1 MQLKSIKSPTDLKQ
15 CTLDQ
20 LMSISMELRE
30 YIIDIVSSSEGHL
43 GASLGVVELTVLL
56 HYIFDTPKDKILWDV
71 GHQAYGH
78 KILTGRYESFKS
90 NRKWGGISGFP
101 KINES
106 KYDSFGTGHAG
117 TTISAAL
124 GMALAAE
131 IKGEQKINHISV
143 IGDAS
148 IASGMAFEALNHLG
162 TTSANV
168 LIILNDNTMGIDP
181 SVGALKNYLQKSSID
196 SKNQNN
202 IFNSLNINYF
212 GPIDGHDMEKLKIEL
227 IHQKTINGPRLLHI
241 RTVKGKGFVS
251 AEKKQTLFHAPGKFD
266 KLTGKLYKK
275 NKSKSLKFNEVFGK
289 TILDLAKINTSLMC
303 ITPAMPTG
311 SGLTEMMR
319 QIPERCFDV
328 GIAEQHAV
336 TLSAGMACEGLI
348 PFCVIY
354 STFLQRAYD
363 QIIHDVAIQNLNVV
377 FCVDRSG
384 IVGHDG
390 PTHHGLYDICFLRCI
405 PNLKILAPRNA
416 QRLRDFLY
424 TIQSKPIGPIAVRYP
439 RGNSQIE
446 KISETFEN
454 IELYKA
460 HKMKSG
466 KKIAVLSLGTIFKNV
481 EEALKIINFPEE
493 FSHYSFEFVYP
504 IDEKTLQDVFKNHIG
519 VVTIEEGSM
528 KGGFGSG
535 IIEYAQKYN
544 YLKKIYTIGVPH
556 QFIPHGDP
564 IKLYDYVNLS
574 INKIVNKLE
583 EILSLKIS
591 KHD

>member
-131 IKGEQKINHISV
+131 IKGEHKINHISV

-181 SVGALKNYLQKSSID
+181 SVGALKNYLQKSSIY

-275 NKSKSLKFNEVFGK
+275 NKSKSLKFSEVFGK

-528 KGGFGSG
+528 KGGFGSA
-535 IIEYAQKYN
+535 IIEYAQKYS

>member
-20 LMSISMELRE
+20 LMSISKELRD
-30 YIIDIVSSSEGHL
+30 YIIDVVSSSEGHL

>member
-181 SVGALKNYLQKSSID
+181 SVGALKNYLQKSSIY

-275 NKSKSLKFNEVFGK
+275 NKSKSLKFSEVFGK

-528 KGGFGSG
+528 KGGFGSA
-535 IIEYAQKYN
+535 IIEYAQKYS

>member
-1 MQLKSIKSPTDLKQ
+1 MQLKSIKSPSDLKQ
-15 CTLDQ
+15 CTKDQ
-20 LMSISMELRE
+20 LICISVELRN
-30 YIIDIVSSSEGHL
+30 YIIDVVSSSEGHL

-131 IKGEQKINHISV
+131 IKGKHEINHISV

-196 SKNQNN
+196 SKNKNN

-212 GPIDGHDMEKLKIEL
+212 GPIDGHDTEKLKIEL
-227 IHQKTINGPRLLHI
+227 MHQKTLTGPRLLHI

-275 NKSKSLKFNEVFGK
+275 NKSKNLAFYEVFGK
-289 TILDLAKINTSLMC
+289 TILDLAKINPNLMC

-311 SGLTEMMR
+311 SGLSEMMR

-377 FCVDRSG
+377 FCVDRAG

-390 PTHHGLYDICFLRCI
+390 PTHHGVYDICFLRCI

-416 QRLRDFLY
+416 QRLRNFLY
-424 TIQSKPIGPIAVRYP
+424 TLQSKPIGPIAIRYP

-446 KISETFEN
+446 KISESFEN

-460 HKMKSG
+460 HKMNGG

-481 EEALKIINFPEE
+481 KEAIKIISFPEE
-493 FSHYSFEFVYP
+493 FSHYSFEFVSP
-504 IDEKTLQDVFKNHIG
+504 LDKETLQDVFKNHIS
-519 VVTIEEGSM
+519 VVTIEEGAM
-528 KGGFGSG
+528 KGGFGSA
-535 IIEYAQKYN
+535 IMEYAQKNN
-544 YLKKIYTIGVPH
+544 YLKKIHTIGVPH
-556 QFIPHGDP
+556 QFIPHGEP
-564 IKLYDYVNLS
+564 NKLYDYINLS
-574 INKIVNKLE
+574 VDKIVNQLE
-583 EILSLKIS
+583 EILSLKTS
-591 KHD
+591 KND

>member
-1 MQLKSIKSPTDLKQ
+1 MQLKSIKSPTDIKQ

-20 LMSISMELRE
+20 LISISIELRN
-30 YIIDIVSSSEGHL
+30 YIIDVVSSSEGHL

-101 KINES
+101 KISES

-131 IKGEQKINHISV
+131 IKDERKIHHISV

-181 SVGALKNYLQKSSID
+181 SVGALKNYLHKSSID
-196 SKNQNN
+196 SNNKNN
-202 IFNSLNINYF
+202 IFNSLNVNYF

-227 IHQKTINGPRLLHI
+227 MNQKTIIGPRLLHI

-275 NKSKSLKFNEVFGK
+275 DESKSLTFNEVFGK
-289 TILDLAKINTSLMC
+289 TILDLAKINSNLIC

-311 SGLTEMMR
+311 SGLNEMMR

-377 FCVDRSG
+377 FCVDRAG

-390 PTHHGLYDICFLRCI
+390 PTHHGVYDICFLRCI
-405 PNLKILAPRNA
+405 PNLNILAPRNA
-416 QRLRDFLY
+416 QRLRNFLY
-424 TIQSKPIGPIAVRYP
+424 TLQSKPIGPIAVRYP
-439 RGNSQIE
+439 RGNSEIV
-446 KISETFEN
+446 KISEAFEN
-454 IELYKA
+454 MELYKA

-466 KKIAVLSLGTIFKNV
+466 KKIAVLSLGTVFKNV
-481 EEALKIINFPEE
+481 KEAIKISTSPEE

-504 IDEKTLQDVFKNHIG
+504 LDEDTLQDVFENHIS
-519 VVTIEEGSM
+519 VVTIEEGAV
-528 KGGFGSG
+528 KGGFGSA
-535 IIEYAQKYN
+535 IMEYAQKHN
-544 YLKKIYTIGVPH
+544 YLKRIYTIGVPH

-564 IKLYDYVNLS
+564 LKLYDYVNLS

-583 EILSLKIS
+583 EIRSLKIS
-591 KHD
+591 KYD